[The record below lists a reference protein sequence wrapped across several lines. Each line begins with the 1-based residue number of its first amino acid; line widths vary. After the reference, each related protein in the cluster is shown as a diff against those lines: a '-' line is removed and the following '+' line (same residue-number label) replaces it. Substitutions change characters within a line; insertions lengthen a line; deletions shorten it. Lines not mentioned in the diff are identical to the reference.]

1 MFARWRKIKSAK
13 TNRPAALNRPRD
25 RSASSAGPGAGCT
38 STCAFPGSSTTSSPG
53 LDAGAEINRVIGAL
67 FRKLTP
73 ERGPANK
80 GSYPGEVCYFE
91 RLRNSPPE
99 TLTVLERLF
108 VSLNAEHEELLEQVQ
123 AAGDDADR
131 AEVDQAAADL
141 ADWVHTIQ
149 EELRSRRGKDT
160 AQFEWEVTE
169 P

>member
-1 MFARWRKIKSAK
+1 MAQDQERQDEPPRGPE
-13 TNRPAALNRPRD
+13 PAARPLRQL
-25 RSASSAGPGAGCT
+25 S
-38 STCAFPGSSTTSSPG
+38 GSGRRLHLYVRVPRVVDDVLTRAG
-53 LDAGAEINRVIGAL
+53 LDPGAEINRVIGAL